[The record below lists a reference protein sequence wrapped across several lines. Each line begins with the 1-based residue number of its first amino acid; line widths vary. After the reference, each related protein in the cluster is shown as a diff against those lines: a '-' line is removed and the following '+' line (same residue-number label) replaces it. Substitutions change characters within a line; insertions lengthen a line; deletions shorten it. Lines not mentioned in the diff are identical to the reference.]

1 MEESQGRLPG
11 GGDNARGLT
20 SGGTDEGG
28 DDERTEAL
36 GKPLPHRGPKSPRST
51 LAGHG

>member
-28 DDERTEAL
+28 DDERNEAL
-36 GKPLPHRGPKSPRST
+36 GKPLPHCGPKSPQST
-51 LAGHG
+51 LAGDG